1 MHVFELA
8 DELQISNE
16 AVLKKL
22 KALKLKAKDGEQ
34 VLNNAV
40 IIVLRSELKK
50 DMQDPEKMRRFRLQR
65 KQEQERKNAPPE
77 PPPVPAAPE
86 PEILP
91 AEPRPTDEPAVEEK
105 PVPKKSPPRGR
116 KTAAK
121 AKPGPSKIKV
131 ADQEPAGPKG
141 KPEFKQPEKPRK
153 AKPKISDAPFVSLK
167 PLAKKKRKPGSGK
180 LSKDGAMDGKIYSSR
195 RRAGLEHEDGFEGA
209 GLDAAP
215 GGSEPSEIAL
225 PVTELVDMELKI
237 PISVKDFSVR
247 VQQKT
252 SVVLKKLLQM
262 GIICNINQNLEEDV
276 VRRLAVDFGYNITKM
291 KTQEE
296 QLIEIHHK
304 EEEDPRLLQPRAPV
318 ITFMGHV
325 DHGKT
330 SLLDRI
336 RKSQIADSEHGGITQ
351 HIGAYSVRLPKGR
364 ITFLDTPGHEAFT
377 AMRARGAHIT
387 DLVVLVVAA
396 DEGVMPQTEEAIA
409 HAQAAGVPI
418 VVALNKI
425 DRRNA
430 DPDRVKKELGDR
442 GFTPEDWGGKTIV
455 VGVSAVTGEGVDKLL
470 EMILL
475 EAEML
480 ELKANKDKDAS
491 GIVVEAHMSRGKGS
505 VASLIVQSGTLHLND
520 IIVVGSFYGK
530 VKAMFDD
537 QEQSVKEAG
546 PSMPVEVLGLPGVP
560 EAGERFYVLR
570 DEKQAREITSLRS
583 EQIKNEKLLATSG
596 RVTLEDLY
604 AKIQEG
610 SIKELNVI
618 LKADVQGSVEA
629 LKDSLEKI
637 PSSEVKVKFI
647 HTGVG
652 DVNASDV
659 ILAVASNAIIIAFHV
674 GIGPKAAE
682 ELEKQP
688 VDVRQYRI
696 IYDAVNDVRKALEGM
711 LAPKMKRR
719 DLSQTDVR
727 QVFKLSKSGTIA
739 GCYVSKGKVT
749 RKANIEVVR
758 NGEVV
763 FSGTISSLKRFKDDV
778 REVLEGYE
786 CGISITNFDAFEPGD
801 KLVTFE
807 IESIARKL

>member
-22 KALKLKAKDGEQ
+22 KALKLKAKDGDQ
-34 VLNNAV
+34 VLNKAV

-77 PPPVPAAPE
+77 PPSPPAAPPPP
-86 PEILP
+86 PEVLPEEIKP
-91 AEPRPTDEPAVEEK
+91 AEKATVEEK
-105 PVPKKSPPRGR
+105 PARKKAPR

-121 AKPGPSKIKV
+121 AKTGTVKSKP
-131 ADQEPAGPKG
+131 AEQEKELRV
-141 KPEFKQPEKPRK
+141 KPEPQQPEKPRK
-153 AKPKISDAPFVSLK
+153 TKTKISEAPFVPLK
-167 PLAKKKRKPGSGK
+167 PLAKKKRKPSSGK
-180 LSKDGAMDGKIYSSR
+180 LSQDGSLDHKGYFGHKKS
-195 RRAGLEHEDGFEGA
+195 GFEHEDGFDVAVQETTRHTT
-209 GLDAAP
+209 
-215 GGSEPSEIAL
+215 EPSEMAPPIA
-225 PVTELVDMELKI
+225 ELVDLELRI
-237 PISVKDFSVR
+237 PISAKDFSVR
-247 VQQKT
+247 IQQKT

-262 GIICNINQNLEEDV
+262 GIICNINQNLDEDV
-276 VRRLAVDFGYNITKM
+276 VRRLATEFGYNITKM

-296 QLIEIHHK
+296 QLIETHHK
-304 EEEDPRLLQPRAPV
+304 EEEDPKSLHPRAPV

-351 HIGAYSVRLPKGR
+351 HIGAYSVKLPKGR

-430 DPDRVKKELGDR
+430 DPDRVKKELADR
-442 GFTPEDWGGKTIV
+442 GFTAEDWGGKTIV

-480 ELKANKDKDAS
+480 ELKANKHKDAS
-491 GIVVEAHMSRGKGS
+491 GIVVEAHMSRGKGT

-520 IIVVGSFYGK
+520 IIVVGAFYGK

-537 QEQSVKEAG
+537 QEQSIKEAG

-560 EAGERFYVLR
+560 EAGERFYVLQ

-583 EQIKNEKLLATSG
+583 EQLKNEKLLASSG

-647 HTGVG
+647 HAGVG

-659 ILAVASNAIIIAFHV
+659 ILAVASNAIIIGFQV
-674 GIGPKAAE
+674 GIGSKAAE

-711 LAPKMKRR
+711 
-719 DLSQTDVR
+719 
-727 QVFKLSKSGTIA
+727 
-739 GCYVSKGKVT
+739 
-749 RKANIEVVR
+749 
-758 NGEVV
+758 
-763 FSGTISSLKRFKDDV
+763 
-778 REVLEGYE
+778 
-786 CGISITNFDAFEPGD
+786 
-801 KLVTFE
+801 
-807 IESIARKL
+807 

>member
-1 MHVFELA
+1 MKRNTRYNRPSRGN
-8 DELQISNE
+8 QQS
-16 AVLKKL
+16 
-22 KALKLKAKDGEQ
+22 
-34 VLNNAV
+34 
-40 IIVLRSELKK
+40 S
-50 DMQDPEKMRRFRLQR
+50 
-65 KQEQERKNAPPE
+65 
-77 PPPVPAAPE
+77 PVHSAPE
-86 PEILP
+86 PKVDT
-91 AEPRPTDEPAVEEK
+91 R
-105 PVPKKSPPRGR
+105 
-116 KTAAK
+116 AK
-121 AKPGPSKIKV
+121 AKPESMDIELPPAITVRDLADLMHRSPIELIK
-131 ADQEPAGPKG
+131 ELMNAGVM
-141 KPEFKQPEKPRK
+141 
-153 AKPKISDAPFVSLK
+153 A
-167 PLAKKKRKPGSGK
+167 
-180 LSKDGAMDGKIYSSR
+180 
-195 RRAGLEHEDGFEGA
+195 
-209 GLDAAP
+209 
-215 GGSEPSEIAL
+215 
-225 PVTELVDMELKI
+225 
-237 PISVKDFSVR
+237 
-247 VQQKT
+247 
-252 SVVLKKLLQM
+252 
-262 GIICNINQNLEEDV
+262 NINQQIDYDTAAIVAEDMGFRVVEPTVEEP
-276 VRRLAVDFGYNITKM
+276 
-291 KTQEE
+291 
-296 QLIEIHHK
+296 
-304 EEEDPRLLQPRAPV
+304 EEELQAEATPVAVRKRREYTEEEAKYLRPRPPV
-318 ITFMGHV
+318 VTILGHV

-330 SLLDRI
+330 SLLDVI
-336 RKSQIADSEHGGITQ
+336 RRTSVQASEAGGITQ
-351 HIGAYSVRLPKGR
+351 HIGAYQVDVKGEL

-430 DPDRVKKELGDR
+430 DPDRVKKELADR
-442 GFTPEDWGGKTIV
+442 GFTAEDWGGKTIV

-480 ELKANKDKDAS
+480 ELKANKHKDAS
-491 GIVVEAHMSRGKGS
+491 GIVVEAHMSRGKGT

-520 IIVVGSFYGK
+520 IIVVGAFYGK

-537 QEQSVKEAG
+537 QEQSIKEAG

-560 EAGERFYVLR
+560 EAGERFYVLQ

-583 EQIKNEKLLATSG
+583 EQLKNEKLLASSG

-647 HTGVG
+647 HAGVG

-659 ILAVASNAIIIAFHV
+659 ILAVASNAIIIGFQV
-674 GIGPKAAE
+674 GIGSKAAE

-719 DLSQTDVR
+719 DLSQIDVR

-749 RKANIEVVR
+749 RKASIEVVR
-758 NGEVV
+758 NGEVI
-763 FSGTISSLKRFKDDV
+763 FSGNISSLKRFKDDV
-778 REVLEGYE
+778 REVTEGYE

-801 KLVTFE
+801 KLMTFE

>member
-16 AVLKKL
+16 AVLRKL

-34 VLNNAV
+34 VLNKAV

-65 KQEQERKNAPPE
+65 KQEQERKNAPPAPPAAEAE
-77 PPPVPAAPE
+77 PEAPAEEAKPAAEEKPAPKKRTTRAKKTATKGKPEAVKSKPAAPE
-86 PEILP
+86 KE
-91 AEPRPTDEPAVEEK
+91 A
-105 PVPKKSPPRGR
+105 KS
-116 KTAAK
+116 
-121 AKPGPSKIKV
+121 
-131 ADQEPAGPKG
+131 
-141 KPEFKQPEKPRK
+141 KPEAQAAEKPRRT
-153 AKPKISDAPFVSLK
+153 KPKISDAPFVPLK
-167 PLAKKKRKPGSGK
+167 PLAKKKRKGPLGK
-180 LSKDGAMDGKIYSSR
+180 SAKDGGAESR
-195 RRAGLEHEDGFEGA
+195 SYHDRRKS
-209 GLDAAP
+209 GLDQEDSFAAKPHETEPGGFSSAAP
-215 GGSEPSEIAL
+215 VQNLEDLIAL
-225 PVTELVDMELKI
+225 ELKI

-247 VQQKT
+247 IQQKT
-252 SVVLKKLLQM
+252 SMVLKKLLHM
-262 GIICNINQNLEEDV
+262 GIMCNINQNLDEDV
-276 VRRLAVDFGYNITKM
+276 VRRLAADFGYNITKM
-291 KTQEE
+291 KTQEQ
-296 QLIEIHHK
+296 QLIEIHQK
-304 EEEDPRLLQPRAPV
+304 EEEDPALLLPRAPV

-336 RKSQIADSEHGGITQ
+336 RKSQIVDSEHGGITQ
-351 HIGAYSVRLPKGR
+351 HIGAYSVKLPKGK

-387 DLVVLVVAA
+387 DIVVLVVAA
-396 DEGVMPQTEEAIA
+396 DEGVMPQTQEAID
-409 HAQAAGVPI
+409 HARAAEVPL

-430 DPDRVKKELGDR
+430 DPDRVKKDLADHGL
-442 GFTPEDWGGKTIV
+442 TPEDWGGKTIV
-455 VGVSAVTGEGVDKLL
+455 VGVSAVTGEGIDQLL

-475 EAEML
+475 ESEML

-491 GIVVEAHMSRGKGS
+491 GIVVEAHLSRGKGA
-505 VASLIVQSGTLHLND
+505 VASLIVQSGTLRVND

-537 QEQSVKEAG
+537 QERAIKEAG

-560 EAGERFYVLR
+560 EAGERFYVLQ
-570 DEKQAREITSLRS
+570 DEKQAREIASLRS
-583 EQIKNEKLLATSG
+583 EQLKNEKLLSTSK
-596 RVTLEDLY
+596 RITLEDLY
-604 AKIQEG
+604 SQIQEG

-637 PSSEVKVKFI
+637 PSNEVKVKFI

-652 DVNASDV
+652 DINASDV

-674 GIGPKAAE
+674 GIGPKASE

-719 DLSQTDVR
+719 DLSQIDVR
-727 QVFKLSKSGTIA
+727 QVFKLSRSGTIA
-739 GCYVSKGKVT
+739 GCYVTKGKVT
-749 RKANIEVVR
+749 RKASIEVVR

-778 REVLEGYE
+778 REVAEGYE
-786 CGISITNFDAFEPGD
+786 CGISITNFDEFQPGD